1 MKKLYRRSIS
11 GLLALL
17 ICFTAILGSGVTA
30 FAAAPT
36 GETADSYSVAF
47 PRDGDANLD
56 YSGTWGHDEL
66 HYMNGWTSGEATWM
80 TTLHTIG
87 SFDGPA
93 CYCIEPGVPRNLYR
107 SYESYGEDYWD
118 TFPAEYNRT
127 IDGRAMKTLLG
138 RIMQYG
144 YQGNLS
150 LDWRS
155 QNEADADKLA
165 HMMATQVLVWETVV
179 GERDADFNH
188 VDPGSADAVK
198 SVYRTSHPLYSRFSA
213 YYDSIEASVKKHTV
227 VPSFMDRS
235 EEAAQTVELSWDG
248 GRYTATLTDTNGVLG
263 EYAFSSAQSDMT
275 FAVDG
280 NDLTISAE
288 TASADGVTITA
299 VRNNTR
305 QGVLVWSDG
314 HYGPDGTMQDVVTF
328 RDTVS
333 DPMYAYLHLKVSY
346 GSVKIVKTSEDGE
359 VSGISFTVSGNGTE
373 QTVTTNADGEMQLD
387 DLRPGVY
394 TVTEQSND
402 RYEPQEVRQVTVIS
416 GQVATV
422 AFHNMLKRGSLE
434 VVKTAEDGLNEGVKF
449 HLTGTSLAGLSVDEY
464 AVTGSNGKA
473 VFSDVLIGT
482 DYILSEVDTGIRYV
496 VPEDQTTAV
505 EWNTVTQAEVRNVLK
520 KWSATVTKRDAE
532 TGLPQGDATLA
543 GAVYGVYRGEELV
556 DTYTTD
562 ESGQFTTTDYVCGN
576 DWTIRELSP
585 SEGYLYQLVESKQ
598 RFIAQIMT
606 SKAPARAAEDVDETA
621 LSYAEIKALATGNP
635 QIIEKCN
642 LDMEVS
648 KLNMLRA
655 SHLSQRYALEE
666 LVLRKYPA
674 EIKELSERIAGYEQD
689 SARLA
694 EHPKPAE
701 GIAPMVLNDVTYAE
715 RENAGKAIIEACTH
729 MNGAET
735 VSIGSY
741 RGFSMLLSY
750 DGAANEFRMVLK
762 GKLSHTAVLGADA
775 GGNVTRIDNALE
787 KITEHLANARSQL
800 AHTTEQLENART
812 EMTAPFPKEAEL
824 AEKTRRLNEL
834 NVLLNLNEQDRPVMA
849 DEPDEGDRIRP
860 KNAERER

>member
-1 MKKLYRRSIS
+1 MMERRVRGNSHARCEAGEKVES
-11 GLLALL
+11 GA
-17 ICFTAILGSGVTA
+17 G
-30 FAAAPT
+30 APLRPYLSLSWRPS
-36 GETADSYSVAF
+36 DLQQ
-47 PRDGDANLD
+47 R
-56 YSGTWGHDEL
+56 
-66 HYMNGWTSGEATWM
+66 
-80 TTLHTIG
+80 
-87 SFDGPA
+87 
-93 CYCIEPGVPRNLYR
+93 
-107 SYESYGEDYWD
+107 
-118 TFPAEYNRT
+118 
-127 IDGRAMKTLLG
+127 LG
-138 RIMQYG
+138 RIVR
-144 YQGNLS
+144 QGN
-150 LDWRS
+150 
-155 QNEADADKLA
+155 QNPE
-165 HMMATQVLVWETVV
+165 
-179 GERDADFNH
+179 
-188 VDPGSADAVK
+188 
-198 SVYRTSHPLYSRFSA
+198 
-213 YYDSIEASVKKHTV
+213 
-227 VPSFMDRS
+227 
-235 EEAAQTVELSWDG
+235 VEIF
-248 GRYTATLTDTNGVLG
+248 RY
-263 EYAFSSAQSDMT
+263 
-275 FAVDG
+275 
-280 NDLTISAE
+280 
-288 TASADGVTITA
+288 
-299 VRNNTR
+299 
-305 QGVLVWSDG
+305 
-314 HYGPDGTMQDVVTF
+314 
-328 RDTVS
+328 
-333 DPMYAYLHLKVSY
+333 
-346 GSVKIVKTSEDGE
+346 
-359 VSGISFTVSGNGTE
+359 
-373 QTVTTNADGEMQLD
+373 
-387 DLRPGVY
+387 
-394 TVTEQSND
+394 VTE
-402 RYEPQEVRQVTVIS
+402 
-416 GQVATV
+416 
-422 AFHNMLKRGSLE
+422 
-434 VVKTAEDGLNEGVKF
+434 
-449 HLTGTSLAGLSVDEY
+449 GT
-464 AVTGSNGKA
+464 
-473 VFSDVLIGT
+473 F
-482 DYILSEVDTGIRYV
+482 
-496 VPEDQTTAV
+496 
-505 EWNTVTQAEVRNVLK
+505 
-520 KWSATVTKRDAE
+520 DA
-532 TGLPQGDATLA
+532 
-543 GAVYGVYRGEELV
+543 
-556 DTYTTD
+556 
-562 ESGQFTTTDYVCGN
+562 
-576 DWTIRELSP
+576 
-585 SEGYLYQLVESKQ
+585 YLYQLVESKQ

-800 AHTTEQLENART
+800 AHTTEQLENARS

>member
-1 MKKLYRRSIS
+1 MMERRVRGNSHARCEAGEKVES
-11 GLLALL
+11 GA
-17 ICFTAILGSGVTA
+17 G
-30 FAAAPT
+30 APLRPYLSLSWRPS
-36 GETADSYSVAF
+36 DLQQ
-47 PRDGDANLD
+47 R
-56 YSGTWGHDEL
+56 
-66 HYMNGWTSGEATWM
+66 
-80 TTLHTIG
+80 
-87 SFDGPA
+87 
-93 CYCIEPGVPRNLYR
+93 
-107 SYESYGEDYWD
+107 
-118 TFPAEYNRT
+118 
-127 IDGRAMKTLLG
+127 LG
-138 RIMQYG
+138 RIVR
-144 YQGNLS
+144 QGN
-150 LDWRS
+150 
-155 QNEADADKLA
+155 QNPE
-165 HMMATQVLVWETVV
+165 
-179 GERDADFNH
+179 
-188 VDPGSADAVK
+188 
-198 SVYRTSHPLYSRFSA
+198 
-213 YYDSIEASVKKHTV
+213 
-227 VPSFMDRS
+227 
-235 EEAAQTVELSWDG
+235 VEIF
-248 GRYTATLTDTNGVLG
+248 RY
-263 EYAFSSAQSDMT
+263 
-275 FAVDG
+275 
-280 NDLTISAE
+280 
-288 TASADGVTITA
+288 
-299 VRNNTR
+299 
-305 QGVLVWSDG
+305 
-314 HYGPDGTMQDVVTF
+314 
-328 RDTVS
+328 
-333 DPMYAYLHLKVSY
+333 
-346 GSVKIVKTSEDGE
+346 
-359 VSGISFTVSGNGTE
+359 
-373 QTVTTNADGEMQLD
+373 
-387 DLRPGVY
+387 
-394 TVTEQSND
+394 VTE
-402 RYEPQEVRQVTVIS
+402 
-416 GQVATV
+416 
-422 AFHNMLKRGSLE
+422 
-434 VVKTAEDGLNEGVKF
+434 
-449 HLTGTSLAGLSVDEY
+449 GT
-464 AVTGSNGKA
+464 
-473 VFSDVLIGT
+473 F
-482 DYILSEVDTGIRYV
+482 
-496 VPEDQTTAV
+496 
-505 EWNTVTQAEVRNVLK
+505 
-520 KWSATVTKRDAE
+520 DA
-532 TGLPQGDATLA
+532 
-543 GAVYGVYRGEELV
+543 
-556 DTYTTD
+556 
-562 ESGQFTTTDYVCGN
+562 
-576 DWTIRELSP
+576 
-585 SEGYLYQLVESKQ
+585 YLYQLVESKQ

-860 KNAERER
+860 KTQNGSDNLHLCATSKSKPAERVPQALLLLRFVLRGSLQAVTETAENTYPPRTVRI